1 MDRCWFKAGRN
12 IYDDSWRNIY
22 WSFSYDSSRLA
33 STTSIQRRTQ
43 YLQNVLIRIV
53 WNIYC
58 LQLWHLFK
66 YAELTEAARQ
76 NDKVFVNLLNKV
88 RIGNMMICWQVTQ
101 GKIYTWIWWKLSKT
115 IFAHVCRE
123 WICYEK
129 ELCCFKWFTWWALH
143 NTGSWQNCRQM
154 QIPIGNNL
162 SCSECKTNKH
172 RRLSKLA

>member
-88 RIGNMMICWQVTQ
+88 RIGNMMIMLTSYSRQDLYVN
-101 GKIYTWIWWKLSKT
+101 LMKT
-115 IFAHVCRE
+115 IQN
-123 WICYEK
+123 Y
-129 ELCCFKWFTWWALH
+129 LCTCL
-143 NTGSWQNCRQM
+143 QRM
-154 QIPIGNNL
+154 NL
-162 SCSECKTNKH
+162 LWKGIM
-172 RRLSKLA
+172 LF